1 MSEAKQPNGKRP
13 RSSFRGTSY
22 HIVAVGDPNY
32 RLPENREEALADPN
46 RVIESRTE
54 VTPLGTHHYR
64 VIRAD
69 VTIRP
74 RRGSTP
80 PAPPQPTQDEPPAP
94 KADEAGEAP
103 AGS

>member
-1 MSEAKQPNGKRP
+1 MPD
-13 RSSFRGTSY
+13 
-22 HIVAVGDPNY
+22 DPA
-32 RLPENREEALADPN
+32 EALADPN

-69 VTIRP
+69 ITIRP
-74 RRGSTP
+74 RRAGKPPVPPQPPQDTP
-80 PAPPQPTQDEPPAP
+80 PAPKTDEP
-94 KADEAGEAP
+94 GEAP

>member
-1 MSEAKQPNGKRP
+1 MSEAKQPNDKRP
-13 RSSFRGTSY
+13 RSFCRGTFY

-32 RLPENREEALADPN
+32 RLPDDPAEAIADPN

-54 VTPLGTHHYR
+54 VTPLGTNHYR

-69 VTIRP
+69 MTIRP
-74 RRGSTP
+74 RRPSKPPAPQPPQDTP
-80 PAPPQPTQDEPPAP
+80 PAPKT
-94 KADEAGEAP
+94 DEAGDAP